1 MKKTK
6 QMLSTLLIL
15 LTLVFLAGC
24 SKKTGPDARGDKQP
38 GESPVASKAELAKE
52 KPAVETV
59 RLLPVKQDAKWGYI
73 DTKGTLVIASQ
84 YDEAK
89 SFSEGLA
96 AVRVGKQWGY
106 IDGAG
111 ATKINPQY
119 KFAGE
124 FSDGLAFVLPPGEEK
139 KSDKGGGGLVA
150 LTAGSSGRLES
161 KPKSEKDSA
170 GAGGYID
177 PSGKMVIGPRFHE
190 SEKFSEGLALVC
202 LKPKVIRYTN
212 YIDSVTI
219 ERGSAMFSI
228 KEKPTVLKS
237 RKIGYV
243 DKGGNLITTSEF
255 DDGKGFHSGVA
266 WVMAGKKW
274 GLLDKTGKSVIEP
287 TFDSARE
294 FNEGLAA
301 VKAGKKWGFV
311 DQTGKLAINVQF
323 DEAGDFSAGLA
334 PAQAGKQWGY
344 VDKTGAVKITP
355 QFAQARKFSED
366 LAAVKTGKQW
376 GFINPAGQVV
386 INAQFDEAGEFAGGL
401 AKARAGKKDGYID
414 RSGAFVWPQAKQQ

>member
-1 MKKTK
+1 MKNTNRIF
-6 QMLSTLLIL
+6 STLLLL
-15 LTLVFLAGC
+15 LTLILLAGC
-24 SKKTGPDARGDKQP
+24 SRKSEQAQPNAGDK
-38 GESPVASKAELAKE
+38 SPVAGKAAEPAKE
-52 KPAVETV
+52 KPVVETA

-73 DTKGTLVIASQ
+73 DSKGALVIAPQ

-89 SFSEGLA
+89 PFSEGLA

-119 KFAGE
+119 KFAGD
-124 FSDGLAFVLPPGEEK
+124 FSGGLAFVLPEGEEK
-139 KSDKGGGGLVA
+139 KSGKGGGGLVA

-161 KPKSEKDSA
+161 KPKSEKDGA
-170 GAGGYID
+170 GKGGYID

-202 LKPKVIRYTN
+202 LKPKVMGYTT
-212 YIDSVTI
+212 YLTLSGLAQ
-219 ERGSAMFSI
+219 EPA
-228 KEKPTVLKS
+228 VLQT

-243 DKGGNLITTSEF
+243 DKSGNLITTAEF

-266 WVMAGKKW
+266 WVMVGRKW
-274 GLLDKTGKSVIEP
+274 GFLDKTGKSVIEP

-311 DQTGKLAINVQF
+311 DQTGKLAINAQF
-323 DEAGDFSAGLA
+323 DDAGDFSAGLA
-334 PAQAGKQWGY
+334 PVQVGKQWGY

-376 GFINPAGQVV
+376 GFISPTGQTV
-386 INAQFDEAGEFAGGL
+386 INAQFDETNGFTGGL

-414 RSGAFVWPQAKQQ
+414 RSGAFVWPSAKQQ

>member
-1 MKKTK
+1 MKDTN
-6 QMLSTLLIL
+6 QTFSTLLIL
-15 LTLVFLAGC
+15 MALALPAAC
-24 SKKTGPDARGDKQP
+24 SRKSEQAQPNAGDK
-38 GESPVASKAELAKE
+38 SPAAGKAAEPAKE
-52 KPAVETV
+52 KPAAEAV
-59 RLLPVKQDAKWGYI
+59 RLLPVKQDGKWGYI
-73 DTKGTLVIASQ
+73 DAKGTLVIAPQ

-89 SFSEGLA
+89 PFSEGLA

-124 FSDGLAFVLPPGEEK
+124 FSGGLAFVMPPGEEK
-139 KSDKGGGGLVA
+139 KSSKGGGGLVT

-161 KPKSEKDSA
+161 KSKSEKDSA

-202 LKPKVIRYTN
+202 LKPKIMGYTT
-212 YIDSVTI
+212 YLTLSGLAQ
-219 ERGSAMFSI
+219 ES
-228 KEKPTVLKS
+228 TVLQT

-243 DKGGNLITTSEF
+243 DKGGNLITTAEF
-255 DDGKGFHSGVA
+255 DDGRGMRSGMA
-266 WVMAGKKW
+266 PVMAGKKW
-274 GLLDKTGKSVIEP
+274 GFLDKAGKIVIEP
-287 TFDSARE
+287 QYDSARE

-301 VKAGKKWGFV
+301 VKVGKKWGFA
-311 DQTGKLAINVQF
+311 DQTGKLAGKLAINAQF
-323 DEAGDFSAGLA
+323 DDAGDFSAGLA
-334 PAQAGKQWGY
+334 PAQTGKQWGY
-344 VDKTGAVKITP
+344 VDKTGVVKITP

-376 GFINPAGQVV
+376 GFINPTGQTV
-386 INAQFDEAGEFAGGL
+386 INPQFDEAGEFNGGL

-414 RSGAFVWPQAKQQ
+414 RSGAFIWPSAKQ